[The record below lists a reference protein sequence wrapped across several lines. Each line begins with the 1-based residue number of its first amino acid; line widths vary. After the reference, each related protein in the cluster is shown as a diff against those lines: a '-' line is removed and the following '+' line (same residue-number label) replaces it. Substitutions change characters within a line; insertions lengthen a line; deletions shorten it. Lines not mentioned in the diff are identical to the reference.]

1 MSDIKGP
8 PVTQAIDFLDDYR
21 EVRTGDPRIQAL
33 RERDPLGY
41 LQAQLRRRL
50 QANVP
55 VTVDGDLVLI
65 PRQSNDGPDVSVL
78 VSGHRCTVAIGP
90 WYEDMPSLD
99 MALEYV
105 TRAVDGAM
113 RVRIDTLGGKPWKY
127 TLERLES
134 GSWVEESAVVLPRV
148 TFWKRDVTTRYLQ
161 NAKA

>member
-21 EVRTGDPRIQAL
+21 EARTGDPRIQAL
-33 RERDPLGY
+33 REHDPLGY

-50 QANVP
+50 RANIP
-55 VTVDGDLVLI
+55 VSVEGDLVLI
-65 PRQSNDGPDVSVL
+65 PRQSSEGPDVSVL

-134 GSWVEESAVVLPRV
+134 GSWVEESAVVLPRL
-148 TFWKRDVTTRYLQ
+148 TLWKRDVTTRYMQ
-161 NAKA
+161 NTQA